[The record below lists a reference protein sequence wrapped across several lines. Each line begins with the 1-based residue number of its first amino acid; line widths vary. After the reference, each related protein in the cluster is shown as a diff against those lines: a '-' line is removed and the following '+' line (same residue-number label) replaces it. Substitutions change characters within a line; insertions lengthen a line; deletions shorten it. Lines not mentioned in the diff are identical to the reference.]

1 MKRLLATTFTIAL
14 GLSLSAGALAHT
26 HIARIGETLEQL
38 ALRYYDNPDLE
49 IVIRAANGFV
59 HPDDGRLT
67 QGERIEIP
75 EVIYHRLR
83 RGESW
88 ATLADQYLGSP
99 RRARFLA
106 ELNDQKEE
114 HVPAEG
120 TIIKVPYQVLHIL
133 ASDEKLRSVARMY
146 YGKKRSSSWLKKY
159 NLTRKRRFSR
169 GNAVLVPLIDVEFT
183 EAERKKID
191 KARSERYTNKDKKKQ
206 IKATGGIKTL
216 KQQFGSGHY
225 VEMVATGQLL
235 LVKGGLT
242 DAQKVGVHQ
251 FLAFAYVALGSK
263 RLAMESFHAALKYR
277 PDMDLS
283 PLTTSPKILAV
294 FRQARE
300 TAPQMTESTDQ

>member
-1 MKRLLATTFTIAL
+1 MKRLLTAAL
-14 GLSLSAGALAHT
+14 ALTLVLGTAASASAHT

-38 ALRYYDNPDLE
+38 AFRYYDNPDLE

-83 RGESW
+83 KGESW
-88 ATLADQYLGSP
+88 ATLADRYLGSP
-99 RRARFLA
+99 KRARFLA
-106 ELNDQKEE
+106 ELNDHKEE
-114 HVPAEG
+114 HFPAEG

-133 ASDEKLRSVARMY
+133 ASDEKLRSVTRIY
-146 YGKKRSSSWLKKY
+146 YGKKRSASWLQKY
-159 NLTRKRRFSR
+159 NLTRKKRFRR
-169 GNAVLVPLIDVEFT
+169 GDAVLVPLIDVEFS
-183 EAERKKID
+183 EIERKKIE
-191 KARSERYTNKDKKKQ
+191 KARAERYTNKDKKKQ
-206 IKATGGIKTL
+206 VKAIGGIRAL
-216 KQQFGSGHY
+216 KEQFGKGQY
-225 VEMVATGQLL
+225 VEMIATGQLL

-242 DAQKVGVHQ
+242 NAQKVGVHQ

-263 RLAMESFHAALKYR
+263 QIAMESFYEALKLQ

-300 TAPQMTESTDQ
+300 TAPKD